1 MLKYEP
7 ELSEFKALVAELKI
21 MGHLGQ
27 HENLVKQLK
36 LLEDLV
42 GKKA

>member
-21 MGHLGQ
+21 MGHLGH
-27 HENLVKQLK
+27 HENLVKLGQ
-36 LLEDLV
+36 
-42 GKKA
+42 A